1 MKKQIIFLLSALLIL
16 FNFYNC
22 SDLQPGKVES
32 SDGVEIAFETKGS
45 GDIALVFIHG
55 WSCDKSYWS
64 NQVNEL
70 SKNYKVVTIDLAGHG
85 ESGLNRKNF
94 TIDLFG
100 EDVAT
105 VVNYLK
111 LNKVI
116 LIGHSMGGAVIIE
129 AAEKLSGKVIGLL
142 GVDTFQSFTDSWT
155 SEQKDNFLKSFTDNF
170 TETTKGFV
178 KSMFPQ
184 TADSNLVKK
193 VADDM
198 SSAPPAVA
206 VSAIRNTFYYDP
218 IPTLKEIHLPI
229 ISINCDM
236 YPVAVEENKKIV
248 KDYKVKFMNGVG
260 HFLMLEKPDEFRKLL
275 LEAVKDFTNK

>member
-1 MKKQIIFLLSALLIL
+1 MKRQIIFLLSVLFFV

-22 SDLQPGKVES
+22 SELPLSKVKS

-55 WSCDKSYWS
+55 WSCDKSYW
-64 NQVNEL
+64 NDQTDEL

-85 ESGLNRKNF
+85 ESGLNRENF

-100 EDVAT
+100 EDVAA

-129 AAEKLSGKVIGLL
+129 AAQKLSGKVIGLL
-142 GVDTFQSFTDSWT
+142 GVDTFQSFTDDWT
-155 SEQKDNFLKSFTDNF
+155 SEQKENFLKSFTDDF
-170 TETTKGFV
+170 STTTKGFV
-178 KSMFPQ
+178 KSMFPL

-218 IPTLKEIHLPI
+218 IPTLTEINLPI
-229 ISINCDM
+229 ISINCDI

-248 KDYKVKFMNGVG
+248 KDYEVRFMNGVG